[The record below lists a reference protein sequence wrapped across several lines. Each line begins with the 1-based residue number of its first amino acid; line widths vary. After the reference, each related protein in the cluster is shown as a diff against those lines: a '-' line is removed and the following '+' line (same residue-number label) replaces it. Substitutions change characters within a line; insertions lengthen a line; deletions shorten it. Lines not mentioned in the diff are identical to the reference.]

1 MGNSIKESILL
12 KAALLTEGIRAD
24 SESLEGLGTRYK
36 EQNHGLFGWDF
47 ENHIDLKLPDDFYLP
62 DNTVVQFRLNSKSP
76 YNVKKEEDKL
86 KLYHHNEE
94 VCEVRWMERPEYYN
108 QKTSNGNEMV
118 RIGQLGGDDCLF
130 FCFQNYCANFRES
143 KQCAFCNL
151 VSTST
156 TYDSVI
162 RLKDVEDIGEV
173 AAAAWSEGKV
183 NHVNI
188 TGGCYISGKEVEV
201 VSQIIGSIRKHTGFE
216 RVPGVILPAAAKG
229 DNIKLY
235 YDTGIQSLGFA
246 MEVWD
251 EGWYKAICP
260 GKSATT
266 PHNEFVESI
275 TKAVE
280 IFGKGNVYVA
290 MVMGL
295 EPKKT
300 FLEGIEAL
308 SAIGANVIPFVWAP
322 NPGSK
327 LEGHRAP
334 SAEWYTETILEAAEI
349 VYKHQVPWG
358 TENHC
363 YLCDGNSLLH
373 DAMRIKGV
381 E

>member
-1 MGNSIKESILL
+1 MENCLLL

-24 SESLEGLGTRYK
+24 PESLEGLGTEYK

-47 ENHIDLKLPDDFYLP
+47 ENHIDVKLPDDFYLP
-62 DNTVVQFRLNSKSP
+62 DGTVVQFRLNSKSP
-76 YNVKKEEDKL
+76 YNVKKEDNKFN
-86 KLYHHNEE
+86 LYFNDDII
-94 VCEVRWMERPEYYN
+94 CEVKWMKRPEYYN
-108 QKTSNGNEMV
+108 KKTTNGKDMV
-118 RIGQLGGDDCLF
+118 KIGQIGGDDCLF
-130 FCFQNYCANFRES
+130 FCFQNYCANFKDN

-151 VSTST
+151 VSTSK
-156 TYDSVI
+156 TYNSVI
-162 RLKDVEDIGEV
+162 RKKDIHDIGEV
-173 AAAAWSEGKV
+173 AAAAWSEGSV

-201 VSQIIGSIRKHTGFE
+201 VSQIIASIKEHTGFE
-216 RVPGVILPAAAKG
+216 RVPGVILPAPAKG
-229 DNIKLY
+229 DNIQRY
-235 YDTGIQSLGFA
+235 YDTGIQSLGYA

-251 EGWYKAICP
+251 EGTYKAICP

-266 PHNEFVESI
+266 SHDEFVESI
-275 TKAVE
+275 KKAVE
-280 IFGKGNVYVA
+280 IFGRGNVYVA

-295 EPKKT
+295 ETKET
-300 FLEGIEAL
+300 FLEGIRVL
-308 SAIGANVIPFVWAP
+308 SSLGANVIPFVWAP

-334 SAEWYTETILEAAEI
+334 SAQWYVETILEAAEI
-349 VYKHQVPWG
+349 VYEYQVPGG

-373 DAMRIKGV
+373 DALRLKGI